1 MNTIARLAVVATISL
16 ATLTASTSALASD
29 GEHDHLLL
37 AATGLEL
44 DVSTASG
51 SWIATTEG
59 RGSDASDLIELT
71 SADGTLTRLVI
82 GLAEDHNCR
91 GLDRSLARR
100 VAHRVHSADFMTIPG
115 MYPEILATASGRMVF
130 CIDTQRGPLMIAAA
144 ASAASAPRYGEF
156 IGVVYRAA
164 RTTFG
169 IAGEAPVTDVA
180 PSAPSPAPQPS
191 AAPSPTA
198 LPYGYYAPPSYSL
211 VAVSPTAPMPAG
223 YYTGS
228 GYSVAALPVLAN
240 NVNYYV
246 PAAMPMSAYTSGTT
260 ERLRRLGHLTTPR
273 GFGFGFMGAAALP
286 VSSVGAASG
295 RAVLFFGAR
304 IPTAFEFGGRLEID
318 LGGDQRGFTGS
329 LGAST
334 YIGFHPVALA
344 HHHRFDPSLY
354 VGVGVSAISGMGY
367 TARIESSAALIVPAG
382 VAIDVRLRNSFHLG
396 VFAEIET
403 HAPFECECSAGQQH
417 VFMRASFGLRL
428 LGWTME

>member
-164 RTTFG
+164 RTTF
-169 IAGEAPVTDVA
+169 AERTVTR
-180 PSAPSPAPQPS
+180 
-191 AAPSPTA
+191 AAAVRRAVTHR
-198 LPYGYYAPPSYSL
+198 
-211 VAVSPTAPMPAG
+211 VAVRLLRTA
-223 YYTGS
+223 
-228 GYSVAALPVLAN
+228 VVLARRGL
-240 NVNYYV
+240 
-246 PAAMPMSAYTSGTT
+246 ADGADARG
-260 ERLRRLGHLTTPR
+260 LLHRLGL
-273 GFGFGFMGAAALP
+273 L
-286 VSSVGAASG
+286 G
-295 RAVLFFGAR
+295 RRITGAR
-304 IPTAFEFGGRLEID
+304 EQRELLRPGRD
-318 LGGDQRGFTGS
+318 AD
-329 LGAST
+329 
-334 YIGFHPVALA
+334 
-344 HHHRFDPSLY
+344 
-354 VGVGVSAISGMGY
+354 VGVHE
-367 TARIESSAALIVPAG
+367 R
-382 VAIDVRLRNSFHLG
+382 H
-396 VFAEIET
+396 
-403 HAPFECECSAGQQH
+403 H
-417 VFMRASFGLRL
+417 
-428 LGWTME
+428 